1 MNRIVLMCLRNL
13 FMIPGAWIKL
23 CRYAKHAEDY
33 PELEK
38 YKHIQYIFKTAVKS
52 GNVELITKGQENIPK
67 ENGFMIYSNHQGMF
81 DILAIPAT
89 CEQPLAAVLKK
100 ELKDIPFLKQVIACT
115 KSFIMDREDVRQS
128 MEVIMATAEEVKK
141 GRNYL
146 IFPEGTRSKNGNQMR
161 EFHAGSFKI
170 ATKAKCPIIPVALI
184 DCYKVFDQKGSK
196 PVSMQIHYLEPIS
209 YEEYKDMKTP
219 ELAQLVH
226 DRIEAC
232 VKANSGENE
241 NNL

>member
-1 MNRIVLMCLRNL
+1 MHRIVLMCLRNL
-13 FMIPGAWIKL
+13 FMVPGAYLKL
-23 CRYAKHAEDY
+23 CRYAKHTDKY
-33 PELEK
+33 PELVK
-38 YKHIQYIFKTAVKS
+38 YQHIQYIFQTAVKS
-52 GNVELITKGQENIPK
+52 GNIDLLVFGTENIPA
-67 ENGFMIYSNHQGMF
+67 ENGFAMYSNHQGMF

-89 CEQPLAAVLKK
+89 CDQPLAAVLKK

-115 KSFIMDREDVRQS
+115 KSFPMDREDVRQS
-128 MEVIMATAEEVKK
+128 MEVILAATKEVAS

-170 ATKAKCPIIPVALI
+170 ASKAKAPILPVALI
-184 DCYKVFDQKGSK
+184 DCYKVFDEKGCK
-196 PVSMQIHYLEPIS
+196 PVSMQIHYLPVIP

-219 ELAQLVH
+219 ELAQMVH

-232 VKANSGENE
+232 VKENSVE
-241 NNL
+241 